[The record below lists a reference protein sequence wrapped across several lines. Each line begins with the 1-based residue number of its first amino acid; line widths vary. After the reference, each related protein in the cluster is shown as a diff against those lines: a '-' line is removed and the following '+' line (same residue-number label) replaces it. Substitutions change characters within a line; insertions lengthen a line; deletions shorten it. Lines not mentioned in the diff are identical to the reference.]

1 MPPQRR
7 FACVLLLAAA
17 ACSARGADWSQFRGP
32 DGQGTSPDKG
42 LPVEWS
48 SKKNVVWRT
57 KLPGPG
63 TSSPVTAGDRV
74 FLTCY
79 TGYAE
84 DAKEP
89 GKQQDLR
96 RHLLCLDRKSGRVLW
111 AKEFEPL
118 LPEHEYKGEGSYHGY
133 ASSTPATDGERL
145 YVFFGKS
152 GVYCFDLDGKE
163 LWHVAVGK
171 NTSGWGS
178 AASPL
183 LYKDL
188 VIVNASVE
196 SGALV
201 ALDRKTGQE
210 VWRAGGIASAW
221 NTPVLVKP
229 ASGEAELVVSVENWL
244 LGLEPG
250 HRQGAVARRR
260 RPPLRLPQR
269 GGARRHRLRHRRRP
283 HVAGG
288 QGGRPRR
295 RDQDP
300 RRLARRTRAPTSPRR
315 STTKATSTGPAMA
328 AGSSTARTPRPA
340 RSFTRSDW
348 SRPPDTV
355 WASPLLADGK
365 LYFVSQHKGTYVVAA
380 GPEYKLLAHNV
391 FEDDD
396 SRTNASPAV
405 SDGQLLLRSDK
416 YLYCVG
422 ETPPQPADCAGAAQ
436 DRPRGRRGRAGGRA
450 LRRRRPTA
458 AERPRRRPD
467 RRQAPPRDGATPAG
481 LRAGGRAAA
490 RDRLLLAE
498 IRRLGGKATV
508 EVQAPEWLRS
518 IVGDEALAVFGRIVE
533 IELNERTDGHK
544 EPVPKPL
551 SERVTDDWLKRLAG
565 QDRLRRLELSGT
577 AVTSAGLAHLEGLK
591 DLERLN
597 LCLTAVDDRGFEH
610 LAGLTKMRRM
620 VVCSSKVTGTGF
632 RHLGGMKQL
641 ESINLHSSP
650 ADDAGLEAIGRLTS
664 LRRLE
669 IVHTRVTDA
678 GLKHLAGLVRLEQ
691 LHVHGRET
699 TANALPFLGQLK
711 ELYQLDVYDRAAS
724 KETLEQAGKL
734 PKLRLL
740 MLVNGTFDD
749 EGVKHLA
756 GAAALEE
763 LSLDSAGV
771 TDASIESL
779 AGLHNLR
786 RLHLGRA
793 RITPAGRQRLQAL
806 LPRAVIV
813 P

>member
-1 MPPQRR
+1 MPSHRR
-7 FACVLLLAAA
+7 FAWLLLLALGAG
-17 ACSARGADWSQFRGP
+17 SARGADWSQFRGP
-32 DGQGTSPDKG
+32 EGQGTSPAKD
-42 LPVEWS
+42 LPLEWS

-63 TSSPVTAGDRV
+63 TSSPVTAGSRV

-84 DAKEP
+84 DAKQP

-96 RHLLCLDRKSGRVLW
+96 RHLLCLDRKGGRVLW

-133 ASSTPATDGERL
+133 AASTPATDSERL

-183 LYKDL
+183 LYKGL

-201 ALDRKTGQE
+201 ALDRKTGHE

-221 NTPVLVKP
+221 NTPVVVKP
-229 ASGEAELVVSVENWL
+229 PSGESELVVSVENWL
-244 LGLEPG
+244 IGLSPDTGKELWRADGVHRYVVPSVVAHDGIVYAIGGGHTSLAVKAGGRGDVTKTHVVWRQNKGSNVPSPIYHEGHLYWVSDGGGVVHCQEAQTGKSVYEKRLEPG
-250 HRQGAVARRR
+250 A
-260 RPPLRLPQR
+260 
-269 GGARRHRLRHRRRP
+269 
-283 HVAGG
+283 
-288 QGGRPRR
+288 
-295 RDQDP
+295 
-300 RRLARRTRAPTSPRR
+300 
-315 STTKATSTGPAMA
+315 
-328 AGSSTARTPRPA
+328 
-340 RSFTRSDW
+340 
-348 SRPPDTV
+348 DTV

-365 LYFVSQHKGTYVVAA
+365 LYIVSQHKGTYVVAA

-391 FEDDD
+391 FADDD

-405 SDGQLLLRSDK
+405 SEGQILLRSDK
-416 YLYCVG
+416 YLYCLG
-422 ETPPQPADCAGAAQ
+422 ETAPQPIDA
-436 DRPRGRRGRAGGRA
+436 PA
-450 LRRRRPTA
+450 LRRIALA
-458 AERPRRRPD
+458 ADE
-467 RRQAPPRDGATPAG
+467 AG
-481 LRAGGRAAA
+481 LEDGHFDATTRQQLSALVAGLTDAKIRRETEQLLPAFERAAVQRA
-490 RDRLLLAE
+490 HDRLLLAE
-498 IRRLGGKATV
+498 IKRLGGKATV
-508 EVQAPEWLRS
+508 EVQAPEWLRA
-518 IVGDEALAVFGRIVE
+518 IVGDEALAVFGRVVE

-551 SERVTDDWLKRLAG
+551 SERVTDDWLKHLAG
-565 QDRLRRLELSGT
+565 QDQLRRLELSGT
-577 AVTSAGLAHLEGLK
+577 AVTSARLAHLEGLK
-591 DLERLN
+591 NLERLN

-632 RHLGGMKQL
+632 RHLAGMKQL

-678 GLKHLAGLVRLEQ
+678 GLKHLAGLGHLEQ
-691 LHVHGRET
+691 LHVHGPET

-711 ELYQLDVYDRAAS
+711 ELHQLDVYDRAAS
-724 KETLEQAGKL
+724 NQTLEQAGKL
-734 PKLRLL
+734 PRLRLL
-740 MLVNGTFDD
+740 ALVNGTFDD
-749 EGVKHLA
+749 DGVKHLA

-779 AGLHNLR
+779 TGLHNLR
-786 RLHLGRA
+786 TLRLGRA

-806 LPRAVIV
+806 LPRAAIV